1 MPKRTV
7 VSSLPALNQNP
18 KQKVYAFSLFNSY
31 LYLSLNCDDKIL
43 KIGNKLVSMGG
54 LIKKLLLVIES
65 RTAYS
70 LA

>member
-1 MPKRTV
+1 M
-7 VSSLPALNQNP
+7 PALNQNP
-18 KQKVYAFSLFNSY
+18 KRKVYAFSLFNSY

-43 KIGNKLVSMGG
+43 KIGNKLVSMVG